1 MCFTFLKSYKW
12 SYIAKSNP
20 FASNSRLKFGKKLA
34 KAKQHPEAERLFF
47 HPRFYQLFAF
57 FIHVFVILLVAIE
70 KNNRAFRKKCAKSK
84 CASDIWLF
92 LLKMQ
97 KPPSEVFYKKACSL
111 KYRKIHSKTPLP
123 ESLFNKAAG
132 LRPSTILKKKLWHR
146 CFAVNF
152 AEFWRIPFL

>member
-34 KAKQHPEAERLFF
+34 KAKQHPEAECLFF

-70 KNNRAFRKKCAKSK
+70 KNNRAFSKKCAKSK
-84 CASDIWLF
+84 CASDYMIIF
-92 LLKMQ
+92 I
-97 KPPSEVFYKKACSL
+97 ENA
-111 KYRKIHSKTPLP
+111 
-123 ESLFNKAAG
+123 EAAIG
-132 LRPSTILKKKLWHR
+132 GVL
-146 CFAVNF
+146 
-152 AEFWRIPFL
+152 